1 MDKKETVRDIWR
13 SAFDDSDAYVEWYF
27 GNVYHDEDAMLHHAG
42 QKPVSSML
50 LQRYMMTFHGT
61 TVPIGY
67 ICGAATLKEARCH
80 GHMGQLIEEGLRESF
95 SRGDLFCTLIPA
107 NDHLYRYYGRY
118 GFSPAFYIGV
128 ERYTAL
134 HRFGDTQPG
143 YAEAKD
149 CSREDLFDFFDRMM
163 RRRPCCVQHSAEDFA
178 NILEDNRLDGGTVVA
193 TSLNGELKG
202 IAFST
207 IRDGECVVTDILAE
221 DSESRQAT
229 LRLLRKYYEEIPI
242 TVLAYPDKEDV
253 LAPRG
258 MIRIVNARR
267 TLGIIAESNRGLRCN
282 IRLCDPVISEN
293 NATFVITDGHCAT
306 ADRSDIHLD
315 YDIDVE
321 VLTSIVF
328 GNDTTHRI
336 LDFPTERP
344 FISLMLD

>member
-1 MDKKETVRDIWR
+1 MDKKETVRGIWR
-13 SAFDDSDAYVEWYF
+13 SAFDDTDDYVEWYF
-27 GNVYHDEDAMLHHAG
+27 GNVYRDEDAMLHLAG
-42 QKPVSSML
+42 EKPVSSML

-61 TVPIGY
+61 TVPISY
-67 ICGAATLKEARCH
+67 ICGAATLKESRCH

-107 NDHLYRYYGRY
+107 NDHLYGYYGRY
-118 GFSPAFYIGV
+118 GFSPAFQTGV

-134 HRFGDTQPG
+134 HRFGDARPG
-143 YAEAKD
+143 YVEAKD
-149 CSREDLFDFFDRMM
+149 CGREDLFGFFDRMM

-229 LRLLRKYYEEIPI
+229 LRLLRQYYEEIPI
-242 TVLAYPDKEDV
+242 TVLAYPDKEEV
-253 LAPRG
+253 LAPHG

-267 TLGIIAESNRGLRCN
+267 CLGVIAGAHPSLRCN
-282 IRLCDPVISEN
+282 IRLCDSVIEEN
-293 NATFVITDGHCAT
+293 NATFVLEGGNCSTGDIPD
-306 ADRSDIHLD
+306 DRLD
-315 YDIDVE
+315 YDIGVE